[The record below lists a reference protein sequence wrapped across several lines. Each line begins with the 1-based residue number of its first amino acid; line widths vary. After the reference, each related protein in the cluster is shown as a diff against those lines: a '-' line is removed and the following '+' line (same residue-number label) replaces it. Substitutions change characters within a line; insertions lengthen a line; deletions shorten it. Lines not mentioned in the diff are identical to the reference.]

1 MIKNIIFDLGGV
13 LIDLNVKDTFDCF
26 GGNFAKFYNKKL
38 PEEFEKLV
46 DDFNR
51 GDISADTFRSQT
63 MDIFSLMVSKAKFDN
78 CWNAMVGDMHTD
90 TIRTLIELKKKFK
103 IFLLSNIN
111 EIHYDYLLT
120 KDYWEP
126 ALFEK
131 CYFSHLM
138 GMIKPE
144 KKIYQYVLSKNNL
157 NTEETFYIDDS
168 KKNVISASK
177 LGINAYHYNGQE
189 KIADLL
195 QQLFKLT
202 LPPII

>member
-13 LIDLNVKDTFDCF
+13 LIDLNVKATFDCF
-26 GGNFAKFYNKKL
+26 GGNFVKFYNKKL
-38 PEEFEKLV
+38 PQEFEKLV

-63 MDIFSLMVSKAKFDN
+63 MDIFSMRISKAKFDN

-90 TIRTLIELKKKFK
+90 TIRTLIELKKNFR

-111 EIHYDYLLT
+111 EIHYEYLLT

-138 GMIKPE
+138 GMIKPD
-144 KKIYQYVLSKNNL
+144 KKIYKYVLSENNL
-157 NTEETFYIDDS
+157 RPAETFYIDDS
-168 KKNVISASK
+168 QKNILSANELK
-177 LGINAYHYNGQE
+177 IAAYHYDGRE
-189 KIADLL
+189 KIANLL
-195 QQLFKLT
+195 QRLFNIT